1 MGQAAPRAARP
12 KGTLNEKRWA
22 EVVRAAVQVFD
33 ERGYQAA
40 TLEDIASRVGLLK
53 GSLYY
58 YIDSK
63 EDLLYA
69 ALRRAH
75 ERGLSFAEEDDATV
89 ALPAPARLEAFIRR
103 WMRGLAAGGPE
114 LNVSERDLRHLTRA
128 RQKTVRAM
136 REQLTQFAAAI
147 VVAGIEEGSFSAGHD
162 PYVVSV
168 TLFRVLSGMPRS
180 LLARDRLDETTEWYV
195 HLFLGALTTD

>member
-1 MGQAAPRAARP
+1 MRQAEQKAAHP
-12 KGTLNEKRWA
+12 KGTFNEKRWA
-22 EVVRAAVQVFD
+22 EVVRAAVEVFD

-40 TLEDIASRVGLLK
+40 TLGDIAARVGLLK

-75 ERGLSFAEEDDATV
+75 ERGLSFAQEDNATS

-103 WMRGLAAGGPE
+103 WMRGLATGGPE
-114 LNVSERDLRHLTRA
+114 LNVSERDLRHLGA
-128 RQKTVRAM
+128 ERQKAVRAM
-136 REQLTQFAAAI
+136 REQLTQFAADI
-147 VVAGIEEGSFSAGHD
+147 VATGIEQGTFSPEND

-180 LLARDRLDETTEWYV
+180 LLVRARLEATTNWYV
-195 HLFLGALTTD
+195 HLFVGALTTD

>member
-1 MGQAAPRAARP
+1 MRQAEQKTVRP

-22 EVVRAAVQVFD
+22 EVVRAAVEVFD

-40 TLEDIASRVGLLK
+40 TLEDIAARVGLLK

-75 ERGLSFAEEDDATV
+75 EQGLSFAQEDSATS

-103 WMRGLAAGGPE
+103 WMRGLATSGPE
-114 LNVSERDLRHLTRA
+114 LNVSERDLRHLGPA
-128 RQKTVRAM
+128 RQKAVRAM
-136 REQLTQFAAAI
+136 RDQLTQFAADI
-147 VVAGIEEGSFSAGHD
+147 VATGVEESTFSSGHD

-180 LLARDRLDETTEWYV
+180 LLVRDRLEKTANWYV
-195 HLFLGALTTD
+195 HLFVGALTTD